1 MNAAAK
7 SVYYFGF
14 YLLILSATQF
24 LAITIYAARNE
35 RGVDPGG
42 GRARL

>member
-14 YLLILSATQF
+14 YLLILSVALT
-24 LAITIYAARNE
+24 TIPKHVACYFPNA
-35 RGVDPGG
+35 
-42 GRARL
+42 